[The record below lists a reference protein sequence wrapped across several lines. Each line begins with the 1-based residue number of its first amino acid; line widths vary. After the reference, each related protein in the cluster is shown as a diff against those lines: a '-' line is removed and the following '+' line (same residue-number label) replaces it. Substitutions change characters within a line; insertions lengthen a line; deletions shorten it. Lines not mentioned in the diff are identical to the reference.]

1 MTQVAAASLHRRPA
15 SRTGLRDPVL
25 AIAALV
31 ALAFLAV
38 AAQALRLSL
47 LGTSASPRMQLAEPI
62 VRIYAR
68 PDLVDRKGRLL
79 ATDLPSHSLFADP
92 LLVIDPDEA
101 TERLVAIFPDLDPA
115 DLRAQL
121 ADTGRRFIWIK
132 RGLPPTTAQRIHDLG
147 IPGLA
152 FRTEPKRVYPQGRL
166 AGHALGG
173 VSVDNRGLAGIE
185 RHVDETLGL
194 ETGYSADFARPPV
207 TLTIDIGAQHGLE
220 EELSLALA
228 QYGASGAA
236 GVIMDVKSGAVLA
249 AATLPDM
256 DPGRPGEALLS
267 DRIDRLGVATYEL
280 GSVFKIFTIAMA
292 LEHGIATPATL
303 IDVRVPLQVGRWTIR
318 DVVPSGRPLTVREV
332 LVQSSNIGVAQLALS
347 TGAQRQRAFLARLG
361 LLEPMRWEAG
371 ALGQPRLPERWGE
384 VEVATIS
391 YGYGLALSPLQLA
404 SAAAALLNG
413 GIKVRPHL
421 IESLPGIVP
430 AAEIAVRVVS
440 AETSARLNEMLR
452 RAVASPT
459 GTGRRADVA
468 GFEVGG
474 KTGTAEMSKR
484 GGYKARSVV
493 ASFLAAFPMSAPRYL
508 VLVTLIEPRPEQQ
521 SGTRITAGINAA
533 PIAARVIGRTGPL
546 LGVVPR

>member
-1 MTQVAAASLHRRPA
+1 MIEAGAASVHDRTPRG
-15 SRTGLRDPVL
+15 TGLRDPVL

-38 AAQALRLSL
+38 AAQALRLSMF
-47 LGTSASPRMQLAEPI
+47 GTSASPRMQLAEPI
-62 VRIYAR
+62 VRIYTR

-101 TERLVAIFPDLDPA
+101 SEKLAAIFPDLDPA
-115 DLRAQL
+115 DLRTQL
-121 ADTGRRFIWIK
+121 ADTSRRFVWIK
-132 RGLPPTTAQRIHDLG
+132 RGLPPATAQRIHDLG
-147 IPGLA
+147 MPGLA

-166 AGHALGG
+166 AGHVLGG
-173 VSVDNRGLAGIE
+173 VSVDNRGLAGVE

-207 TLTIDIGAQHGLE
+207 TLTIDTGAQHGLE

-236 GVIMDVKSGAVLA
+236 GVIMDVRNGAVLA
-249 AATLPDM
+249 AATLPDV
-256 DPGRPGEALLS
+256 DPGRPGEALLG
-267 DRIDRLGVATYEL
+267 DRIDRLGMSTYEL
-280 GSVFKIFTIAMA
+280 GSVFKIFAVAMA
-292 LEHGIATPATL
+292 LEQGIATPATV

-318 DVVPSGRPLTVREV
+318 DIAPAGRPLTVREV
-332 LVQSSNIGVAQLALS
+332 LVQSSNIGVAQLAL
-347 TGAQRQRAFLARLG
+347 TAGAQRQRAFLARLG

-371 ALGQPRLPERWGE
+371 ALGQPHLPERWGD

-391 YGYGLALSPLQLA
+391 YGYGLALSPLQFA
-404 SAAAALLNG
+404 GAAAAIVNG

-430 AAEIAVRVVS
+430 AAEIAERVVS
-440 AETSARLNEMLR
+440 AATSARINEMLR
-452 RAVASPT
+452 RAVASPS
-459 GTGRRADVA
+459 GTGRRADAA

-474 KTGTAEMSKR
+474 KTGTAEMSER

-521 SGTRITAGINAA
+521 SGARITAGVNAA
-533 PIAARVIGRTGPL
+533 PIAARIIARTGPL